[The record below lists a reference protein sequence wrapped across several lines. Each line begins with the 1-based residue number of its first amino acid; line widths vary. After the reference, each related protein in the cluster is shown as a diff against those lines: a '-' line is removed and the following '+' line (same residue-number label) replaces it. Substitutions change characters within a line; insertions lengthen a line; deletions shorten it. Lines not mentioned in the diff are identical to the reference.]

1 MRDRAAASASLG
13 FKYRLQFHAFH
24 WLTVLM
30 CYVMLLKHSLVARVS
45 NVVHMYIITTW
56 KQIQKQIQQILSR
69 STPTSKYIQLL
80 YIVNKID
87 QKSRK
92 DAGYFLG

>member
-1 MRDRAAASASLG
+1 MVYILKTKY
-13 FKYRLQFHAFH
+13 FMYRLQFHAFH

-30 CYVMLLKHSLVARVS
+30 CYVMLLEHSLIARVS
-45 NVVHMYIITTW
+45 NVVFSIHIITW
-56 KQIQKQIQQILSR
+56 KQVQQILSR

-80 YIVNKID
+80 FIVNKID